1 VRDDLHPCEIPV
13 RTSPARVRALTI
25 LHPVHAIDPV
35 KFAHYMWPVSRSWL
49 AATPGRGVYLKAR
62 AYLALL
68 AADGLVQVRADSN
81 GYALTPEGERI
92 ATHLGD
98 LSDSAKTGS

>member
-1 VRDDLHPCEIPV
+1 MRENLHSCEISA
-13 RTSPARVRALTI
+13 RRSPARARALTI

-35 KFAHYMWPVSRSWL
+35 KFAHYMWPVSSSWL

-68 AADGLVQVRADSN
+68 AADGLVQVLADSN
-81 GYALTPEGERI
+81 GYALTLEGERI
-92 ATHLGD
+92 ATLVGD
-98 LSDSAKTGS
+98 LSDYAKTGR